1 MPSRS
6 MTKAVL
12 QMTTVEP
19 HEVLKLQK
27 LLVEF
32 EPKLGKALFV
42 SHQWVG
48 KRHPDP
54 EFTQFSVLQ
63 DALKHMMSE
72 VQHVDLDV
80 RTEVALPSA
89 KAFVTRALKVEPL
102 YVWYDYFSCP
112 QLEHISSHGDVA
124 PVDSGGMSNLA
135 KAVSS
140 IPLYVAACSF
150 FFALCPSLESED
162 HSQMLNPH
170 SWASRGWCRV
180 ERCCRELSPE
190 HSWVMIRSAQQ
201 MELISSPVA
210 TPGAGAPGEGLF
222 TVEAD
227 RQRLG
232 PVMLKTLQRK
242 LQFLL
247 KSGDLVGYRVLL
259 NHQPLFLRGFNVE
272 AVYDFIPGY
281 DKGLSL
287 EKDAASLVSKFFY
300 HNGFSKIHE
309 VDKVG
314 WSPLHYAGCRG
325 DPQLVRA
332 LLELRANP
340 NVKAG
345 KDCVMAGAL
354 PKWRVMTSVAACRH
368 HEVAHIL
375 IEAKADLSGTQL
387 VGACIG
393 NDPEGIRILCE
404 VGGVSP
410 LAADHEG
417 GHGVL
422 AVHLACMYGA
432 TAALEE
438 LLAQAARGKQ
448 SVDLSNILW
457 MAATFGNCSAEMVDS
472 LVKLKADVNEQWNL
486 PLTNP
491 IGLLVRVT
499 TLKHRFGRP
508 TQFSRMAFHAK
519 GSTPLMQAVMGGQWE
534 AAAALVARGAR
545 IDARNARGYTAA
557 DLARSPPAF
566 LAQAFQGDSRA
577 LRLIGPDPHHIL
589 PGATSPEKTKE
600 EEEAEDDELIEM
612 HF

>member
-1 MPSRS
+1 
-6 MTKAVL
+6 
-12 QMTTVEP
+12 
-19 HEVLKLQK
+19 
-27 LLVEF
+27 
-32 EPKLGKALFV
+32 
-42 SHQWVG
+42 
-48 KRHPDP
+48 
-54 EFTQFSVLQ
+54 
-63 DALKHMMSE
+63 
-72 VQHVDLDV
+72 
-80 RTEVALPSA
+80 
-89 KAFVTRALKVEPL
+89 
-102 YVWYDYFSCP
+102 
-112 QLEHISSHGDVA
+112 
-124 PVDSGGMSNLA
+124 MSNLA

-140 IPLYVAACSF
+140 IPLYVAASSF

-201 MELISSPVA
+201 MELISSPIA
-210 TPGAGAPGEGLF
+210 TPGAGSPGEGLF

-232 PVMLKTLQRK
+232 PVMLKTLRRK
-242 LQFLL
+242 LHFLL

-287 EKDAASLVSKFFY
+287 EKDDASLVSKFFY

-314 WSPLHYAGCRG
+314 WTPLHYAGCRG

-340 NVKAG
+340 NVKAP
-345 KDCVMAGAL
+345 KDNVMAGAL
-354 PKWRVMTSVAACRH
+354 PGWRVMTSVAACRH
-368 HEVAHIL
+368 HEVARIL

-410 LAADHEG
+410 HAADYEG

-422 AVHLACMYGA
+422 AIHLACMYGA

-438 LLAQAARGKQ
+438 LVAQAARGKQ

-457 MAATFGNCSAEMVDS
+457 MATTFGNCSADMVDS
-472 LVKLKADVNEQWNL
+472 LVKLKADVNQQWNL
-486 PLTNP
+486 PLSNP
-491 IGLLVRVT
+491 LGLFVRVS
-499 TLKHRFGRP
+499 TLKHRFGRRSN
-508 TQFSRMAFHAK
+508 FSRMAFHAK
-519 GSTPLMQAVMGGQWE
+519 GATPLMQAVMGGQWE
-534 AAAALVARGAR
+534 AAATLLARGAR
-545 IDARNARGYTAA
+545 ADMRNARGSTAA
-557 DLARSPPAF
+557 DLARSPPPF
-566 LAQAFQGDSRA
+566 IAQAFHGDSSGCLRVASLA
-577 LRLIGPDPHHIL
+577 L
-589 PGATSPEKTKE
+589 GAMASLGEIETK
-600 EEEAEDDELIEM
+600 EEAEDDELVEM

>member
-1 MPSRS
+1 MKRS
-6 MTKAVL
+6 
-12 QMTTVEP
+12 
-19 HEVLKLQK
+19 
-27 LLVEF
+27 
-32 EPKLGKALFV
+32 
-42 SHQWVG
+42 
-48 KRHPDP
+48 
-54 EFTQFSVLQ
+54 
-63 DALKHMMSE
+63 
-72 VQHVDLDV
+72 
-80 RTEVALPSA
+80 
-89 KAFVTRALKVEPL
+89 L
-102 YVWYDYFSCP
+102 YIVP
-112 QLEHISSHGDVA
+112 A
-124 PVDSGGMSNLA
+124 
-135 KAVSS
+135 
-140 IPLYVAACSF
+140 
-150 FFALCPSLESED
+150 
-162 HSQMLNPH
+162 
-170 SWASRGWCRV
+170 
-180 ERCCRELSPE
+180 
-190 HSWVMIRSAQQ
+190 
-201 MELISSPVA
+201 
-210 TPGAGAPGEGLF
+210 
-222 TVEAD
+222 
-227 RQRLG
+227 
-232 PVMLKTLQRK
+232 KTLRVAMRK

-340 NVKAG
+340 NVRAG

-438 LLAQAARGKQ
+438 LLAQAERGKQ
-448 SVDLSNILW
+448 SVAGWWFQMFYIPNFFTI
-457 MAATFGNCSAEMVDS
+457 FIHI
-472 LVKLKADVNEQWNL
+472 
-486 PLTNP
+486 PL
-491 IGLLVRVT
+491 LFHHYSR
-499 TLKHRFGRP
+499 
-508 TQFSRMAFHAK
+508 FSRKFSYHFPYFPNF
-519 GSTPLMQAVMGGQWE
+519 ST
-534 AAAALVARGAR
+534 
-545 IDARNARGYTAA
+545 
-557 DLARSPPAF
+557 
-566 LAQAFQGDSRA
+566 
-577 LRLIGPDPHHIL
+577 
-589 PGATSPEKTKE
+589 TSP
-600 EEEAEDDELIEM
+600 DLGS
-612 HF
+612 